1 MKFDTTF
8 FASPTGQ
15 VVLVG
20 VLVVFAGLAIYT
32 QRQRRAAALPAP
44 HAAPVAALPRTILRE
59 GARLNFT
66 KVEEPAP
73 SSPRP
78 AQSPA
83 EPKPVPAQPPVL
95 PLSLMAAS
103 PAPAEVPT
111 SAAPYGR
118 LIPCETVL
126 AIESNRLETPVIGL
140 VTEDVWQGGRRVV
153 PAGAEVHGRASPD
166 RARERLAAEGT
177 WTIVWRAGAENG
189 RELSVRGLALDRE
202 HDPATSAWG
211 SHDGSAGLRGEV
223 LRTSDWREVQLFAAT
238 FLSSATAA
246 LQDTRSAAGLLGET
260 SLPATTAR
268 NATLAGTGAVLRE
281 YAQQIRDSIA
291 RDGFYVRIPAG
302 KAFYL
307 YVTEA
312 IAPDRARLGAAIPAY
327 AN

>member
-20 VLVVFAGLAIYT
+20 ALVVFAGLALYT
-32 QRQRRAAALPAP
+32 HRQRRTAALPTA
-44 HAAPVAALPRTILRE
+44 HTAPVAAMPRTITRE
-59 GARLNFT
+59 GARLSFP

-73 SSPRP
+73 AALRVVG
-78 AQSPA
+78 ALH
-83 EPKPVPAQPPVL
+83 EPKPVAVPPVL

-103 PAPAEVPT
+103 PLSTETTA
-111 SAAPYGR
+111 SAAPFGR

-126 AIESNRLETPVIGL
+126 TIESNRLETPVIGL
-140 VTEDVWQGGRRVV
+140 VTEDVWQDGRRVV

-177 WTIVWRAGAENG
+177 WTIVWRAGLENG
-189 RELSVRGLALDRE
+189 RELNVRGLALDRE
-202 HDPATSAWG
+202 RDGATNAWG
-211 SHDGSAGLRGEV
+211 QHDGSAGLRGEV
-223 LRTSDWREVQLFAAT
+223 LRTNDWREVQLFAAT
-238 FLSSATAA
+238 FLSTATAA

-268 NATLAGTGAVLRE
+268 NATLSGTGAVLRE

-291 RDGFYVRIPAG
+291 RDGVYVRIPAG

-312 IAPDRARLGAAIPAY
+312 IDPGRAHLGSVIPAH

>member
-15 VVLVG
+15 VVLVAA
-20 VLVVFAGLAIYT
+20 LVVFAGFAIYA
-32 QRQRRAAALPAP
+32 QRQRRTTALPAAA
-44 HAAPVAALPRTILRE
+44 HAAPVAVIPRTIVRE
-59 GARLNFT
+59 GVRLSLP
-66 KVEEPAP
+66 KVEEAVPTAP
-73 SSPRP
+73 RA
-78 AQSPA
+78 AQPLP
-83 EPKPVPAQPPVL
+83 EPKTVAVPPVL
-95 PLSLMAAS
+95 PLSLMLAS
-103 PAPAEVPT
+103 PMPSETTA
-111 SAAPYGR
+111 SAAPFGR

-126 AIESNRLETPVIGL
+126 TIESNRLETPVIGL
-140 VTEDVWQGGRRVV
+140 VTEDVWQDGQRIV

-177 WTIVWRAGAENG
+177 WTIVWRAGVENG
-189 RELSVRGLALDRE
+189 RELQVHGLALDRE
-202 HDPATSAWG
+202 RNGTTGQWG
-211 SHDGSAGLRGEV
+211 QHDGSAGLRGEV
-223 LRTSDWREVQLFAAT
+223 LRTNDWREVQLFAAT
-238 FLSSATAA
+238 FLSTATAA

-260 SLPATTAR
+260 SLPASTAR

-312 IAPDRARLGAAIPAY
+312 LDPGRARGAIPAH